1 MGAGWRVAAALAVT
15 LVALLWLT
23 LGTEHVDTLLGALT
37 KLRMQRHVY
46 AMARRRAK
54 QTGKPLLVIGNPT
67 GGFMNRFVQGY
78 GCGDAC
84 VDLNGCECPHGGTS
98 VKSDL
103 LASLLRMR
111 DDSVVSFESAVL
123 GYVDDIRAVV
133 AELRRVTGGDM
144 FAVHLLGT
152 RSGFPSGMDISPKD
166 EVRMPHKRI
175 VTHCPPF
182 HHEYLWT
189 ETPQFAS
196 HLYFSRSG
204 LAGAPC
210 LSAP

>member
-23 LGTEHVDTLLGALT
+23 LGTEHVDALLGALT

-46 AMARRRAK
+46 AMAQRRARE
-54 QTGKPLLVIGNPT
+54 TGKPLLVVGNPT
-67 GGFMNRFVQGY
+67 GGLLNRLVQGY

-84 VDLNGCECPHGGTS
+84 VDVNGCVCPTGGTS

-103 LASLLRMR
+103 LASLLHMQT
-111 DDSVVSFESAVL
+111 DSVVAFESAVL

-144 FAVHLLGT
+144 FAVHLAGT
-152 RSGFPSGMDISPKD
+152 RLGFPPGYDINPRD
-166 EVRMPHKRI
+166 GVRMTHKRI

-182 HHEYLWT
+182 HPEYVWT

-196 HLYFSRSG
+196 HLYFSRRG

-210 LSAP
+210 PGAS